1 MSATAGSIGY
11 RQGLRIDPKT
21 WGPVAGLLALLL
33 AAVLLSAVFGAPAQ
47 SPRVI
52 ERGVPFG
59 RVAPAES
66 SQVADLSGVLT
77 QGPAFTGA
85 SDRTAARIEAR
96 GGSVLQPAF
105 MSGGGLAFA
114 KEIAQSKIA
123 YAQQMAQT
131 SP

>member
-11 RQGLRIDPKT
+11 RQGARIEPKT

-33 AAVLLSAVFGAPAQ
+33 AAVLLSAVYSTPAQ

-77 QGPAFTGA
+77 QGPAFTAA
-85 SDRTAARIEAR
+85 SDRAAGRAATR
-96 GGSVLQPAF
+96 GGSVLRPAF
-105 MSGGGLAFA
+105 GTRGGPVVEKQTASG
-114 KEIAQSKIA
+114 KIA
-123 YAQQMAQT
+123 YVQTGQT